1 VLVVAL
7 DGPAGA
13 GKSTVSKALADR
25 LGVPYLDT
33 GAMYRAITLA
43 ALRDGVDPADEPRV
57 AALAEVT
64 VIDISRARVL
74 VDGADATAAIR
85 SSEVNAAV
93 SVVAA
98 NPAVRL
104 ALRGQQR
111 AWAEREGGG
120 VVEGRDIGSVVF
132 PDASL
137 KVYLTASPRERAI
150 RRAAEVNGDVDE
162 IEVSIAARD
171 HLDSTR
177 ADSPL
182 VVADGSVIVDTD
194 GRTVGEVIDAIVAL
208 LDEHAGGWL
217 AANEEGHG

>member
-43 ALRDGVDPADEPRV
+43 AIRAGVDPADETRV
-57 AALAEVT
+57 GELGESTA
-64 VIDISRARVL
+64 IDISPARVL
-74 VDGADATAAIR
+74 VDGVEATAAIR
-85 SSEVNAAV
+85 SPEVNASV

-98 NPAVRL
+98 NSAVRL
-104 ALRGQQR
+104 AMRTQQR
-111 AWAEREGGG
+111 LWAEREGGG

-132 PDASL
+132 PDAAL

-150 RRAAEVNGDVDE
+150 RRAMEVGGDVDE
-162 IEVSIAARD
+162 IESSIAARD

-177 ADSPL
+177 SDSPL
-182 VVADGSVIVDTD
+182 VVAEGSVVVDTD
-194 GRTVGEVIDAIVAL
+194 GRSVDEIVDAIVGL
-208 LDEHAGGWL
+208 LDERGGKWL
-217 AANEEGHG
+217 AANEEGQG